1 MSTVARKI
9 QEELKSKSGISSAI
23 LNLSDFYVP
32 IRGNMRRK
40 NRSRANSMNV
50 EESKQ
55 AIEQEIEIINEQVDF
70 DDPKQIDYELL
81 IVSRLCLAFELANLF
96 SERTN
101 DAQGTTHAI

>member
-40 NRSRANSMNV
+40 HRSRTGSINM
-50 EESKQ
+50 EENKQ
-55 AIEQEIEIINEQVDF
+55 EIEQEIEIINEQVDF
-70 DDPKQIDYELL
+70 DDPKQIDYDLL
-81 IVSRLCLAFELANLF
+81 VVSLSLSN
-96 SERTN
+96 SV
-101 DAQGTTHAI
+101 G